1 MFFLL
6 LAGITGK
13 DMMCSKNPR
22 PGGPKTKTIQNLDNV
37 SAASLT
43 GCPRQ
48 TLMPEK
54 ATAHR
59 AVQFTL
65 VIK

>member
-1 MFFLL
+1 MFSLL
-6 LAGITGK
+6 FTGITGK

-22 PGGPKTKTIQNLDNV
+22 PRGPKTKTIQNLDNV

-43 GCPRQ
+43 ACPRQ
-48 TLMPEK
+48 TLMPER

-59 AVQFTL
+59 AMQFTL